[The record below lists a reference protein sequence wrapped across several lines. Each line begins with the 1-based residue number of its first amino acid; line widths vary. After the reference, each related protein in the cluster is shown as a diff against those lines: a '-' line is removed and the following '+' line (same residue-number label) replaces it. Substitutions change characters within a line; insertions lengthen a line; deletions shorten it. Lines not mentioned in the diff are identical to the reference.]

1 MNHGTGRLARSSLLI
16 SLFLFAVSAPIFG
29 GACLAAQT
37 NAAPVQQQANPSQ
50 QNSSPTSPAANGQ
63 QSSAPSPS
71 PSPSTSSSSSSAP
84 AQQATAPAPQAT
96 APGQETTP
104 PAQDAKP
111 APEVNTQESPIPFR
125 VRVNLVPVR
134 VVVHDGKGQPV
145 KDLKREDFKIFQDG
159 KPQTLSTFSVETPNA
174 RLAAADANAAT
185 SSAPPI
191 DSATDTPRNIQLPT
205 RFVALLFDDINVQT
219 ADLMRVRQSA
229 LKFLDSSI
237 RPTDRVAVL
246 TFSGQ
251 SQQDFTDDRAKLND
265 AIARLMPS
273 MLIGNGNT
281 SMDCPPMDYYEA
293 DQIENKNDQL
303 ALAVATQDAI
313 ACLNPVGTQ
322 ASVQN
327 EAAAMVQSMAQQK
340 LSLGY
345 MQTQYAFRGLQ
356 GALRRIIAMPGQRVI
371 VLVSPGFIYPTQED
385 LMWATVDQATRSN
398 VFINTLDARGLYTP
412 AMFDASQTSHGSP
425 LVAGQ
430 HSQMQMAAEFEESEV
445 LASLAGATGGFAF
458 RNSNDLDAGFRT
470 LASAPDVSYLLGYTP
485 EGLKMDGRFHSIKV
499 TLATKGY
506 TVQARKGFVAPKHDE
521 TPEEAAKREI
531 EDALFSQEIE
541 SGVPIA
547 LHTQYFKPD
556 PGNAK
561 LSIQTHVDVAHIRFQ
576 KAADGRNRDQLTV
589 VAGLFDQNGNYL
601 NGYQKVVE
609 LKLRDAT
616 LERLTRTGMTVT
628 TDFDVKPGAYV
639 VRLVVRD
646 AEADALSTQ
655 NGLVEIPY

>member
-1 MNHGTGRLARSSLLI
+1 MNYRTGRLARSPLLI
-16 SLFLFAVSAPIFG
+16 SLFLIGISAAAFG
-29 GACLAAQT
+29 GAHAAAQT
-37 NAAPVQQQANPSQ
+37 EAASAQQQQANPPQ
-50 QNSSPTSPAANGQ
+50 QGA
-63 QSSAPSPS
+63 
-71 PSPSTSSSSSSAP
+71 SSSAP
-84 AQQATAPAPQAT
+84 AQQAAAPAQQAT
-96 APGQETTP
+96 APGQATAP
-104 PAQDAKP
+104 PAQEAKP
-111 APEVNTQESPIPFR
+111 APEVNTQESPVPFR

-159 KPQTLSTFSVETPNA
+159 KLQTLSTFSVETPNA
-174 RLAAADANAAT
+174 RLAAADAKAAT

-191 DSATDTPRNIQLPT
+191 DSATDTPKNIQFPT
-205 RFVALLFDDINVQT
+205 RFVALLFDDVNVQT
-219 ADLMRVRQSA
+219 ADLMRVRQAA

-237 RPTDRVAVL
+237 RPSDRVAVL

-251 SQQDFTDDRAKLND
+251 SQQDFTDDRTKLND

-273 MLIGNGNT
+273 MLIGSGNT
-281 SMDCPPMDYYEA
+281 SADCPPMDYYEA
-293 DQIENKNDQL
+293 DLIENKNDQL
-303 ALAVATQDAI
+303 ALAVATQDTI
-313 ACLNPVGTQ
+313 TCLNPVGTQ
-322 ASVQN
+322 ASIQN
-327 EAAAMVQSMAQQK
+327 EAAAMVQAMAQQK

-356 GALRRIIAMPGQRVI
+356 GALRRILAMPGQRVI

-385 LMWATVDQATRSN
+385 LLWATVDQATRSN
-398 VFINTLDARGLYTP
+398 VFINTLDARGLYVP
-412 AMFDASQTSHGSP
+412 DMGDISQGQRGSP

-430 HSQMQMAAEFEESEV
+430 HTQMQMSAQFADSEV
-445 LASLAGATGGFAF
+445 LDSLAAATGGFAF

-470 LASAPDVSYLLGYTP
+470 LAAAPDVSYLLGYTP

-499 TLATKGY
+499 TLAEKGL

-556 PGNAK
+556 AANAK
-561 LSIQTHVDVAHIRFQ
+561 LSIQAHVDVGHMHFL
-576 KAADGRNRDQLTV
+576 KAEGRNEDKLTV

-601 NGYQKVVE
+601 NGYQKVVD
-609 LKLRDAT
+609 LRLRDAT

-628 TDFDVKPGAYV
+628 TDFVVKPGAYV
-639 VRLVVRD
+639 VRLVVHD
-646 AEADALSTQ
+646 ADADALSTQ